1 MRKLFFIT
9 VLLFPLVILSQIIN
23 TESLRKV
30 TDTSGWT
37 GNTSVNF
44 SLTKNTNTLIRL
56 NNNIH
61 VQYKMNRHLVL
72 FVNNLGF
79 ERAAEQSFVNNGSQH
94 LRYNYKI
101 FPSITWEAF
110 VQSQYNSIAK
120 IKFRGLVGT
129 GPRFKLSSSEK
140 FRSYLGTLIMY
151 EHEELNEES
160 LLINRDWRAST
171 YLSFSYFPTDNLSI
185 VSTTYYQPVLE
196 EFSNYRLATET
207 SLVLGIINS
216 LSLRTT
222 YRLTFD
228 ATPATG
234 IPNTFYELTTGVM
247 YSFD

>member
-9 VLLFPLVILSQIIN
+9 VLLFPLFVQSQIIN

-37 GNTSVNF
+37 GNASVNF

-101 FPSITWEAF
+101 
-110 VQSQYNSIAK
+110 
-120 IKFRGLVGT
+120 L
-129 GPRFKLSSSEK
+129 
-140 FRSYLGTLIMY
+140 
-151 EHEELNEES
+151 
-160 LLINRDWRAST
+160 D
-171 YLSFSYFPTDNLSI
+171 YFT
-185 VSTTYYQPVLE
+185 
-196 EFSNYRLATET
+196 
-207 SLVLGIINS
+207 
-216 LSLRTT
+216 
-222 YRLTFD
+222 
-228 ATPATG
+228 
-234 IPNTFYELTTGVM
+234 
-247 YSFD
+247 